1 MLLTVL
7 HPYSSVSGA
16 DRIEDPTCSCV
27 HTTMQ
32 RYLYI
37 LLAIVVFSVG
47 VISFATIT
55 GHGSLTVPKFTSSS
69 VDAFTRWD
77 IASSLSNAS

>member
-1 MLLTVL
+1 
-7 HPYSSVSGA
+7 
-16 DRIEDPTCSCV
+16 
-27 HTTMQ
+27 MQ